1 MVSTTTQ
8 SIDLDQAKLHLDE
21 YGFVLLPDLI
31 PREDALRMA
40 DRLMELSVSL
50 GESDGGGY
58 QSLSCLYNHL
68 DPDEYEFFLPLATNP
83 VVLELARHTIGEGGQ
98 MIGSNVVWR
107 QPGVPAHALH
117 ADVPMAWFGEQ
128 GLPVPRNI
136 CFLVQC
142 NWMLTDFTKENGAT
156 QFLPMSHLLDPP
168 NKWPDED
175 GEFQYTNDRVR
186 LLREE
191 IENGDPMGRLA
202 TAEGSAGSAA
212 VFHGAM
218 WHRAGAN
225 VTKDEQRVGV
235 LTPYHAVWAEPVYGL
250 GLPESLMQRHVRDRM
265 PEHVRQMNL
274 HVIED
279 YPDVEVG

>member
-1 MVSTTTQ
+1 MASTTTQ

-40 DRLMELSVSL
+40 DRLMELSVSQ

-58 QSLSCLYNHL
+58 QGLSCLYNHL
-68 DPDEYEFFLPLATNP
+68 DPDEYELFLPLATNP

-186 LLREE
+186 QLREE

-202 TAEGSAGSAA
+202 TAQGSAGSAA

-225 VTKDEQRVGV
+225 VTEDEQRVGV
-235 LTPYHAVWAEPVYGL
+235 LTPYHAKWADPVYGL

-265 PEHVRQMNL
+265 PEQVRQMNL